1 MSKAEMASRG
11 WDELDILFISADAY
25 VDHPSFATALL
36 CRLLES
42 KGYRV
47 GIVAQPNWKDPEA
60 LKVMGRPRLCVM
72 ISGGNIDPIR
82 PFFVLV

>member
-1 MSKAEMASRG
+1 MLSWQKHYNSSMSTDFLPMSRKEMQSRG
-11 WDELDILFISADAY
+11 WEELDILFISADAY

-47 GIVAQPNWKDPEA
+47 GIVASRT
-60 LKVMGRPRLCVM
+60 GRIP
-72 ISGGNIDPIR
+72 SP
-82 PFFVLV
+82 